1 MQSTRDLIG
10 SAEACQILNIHGST
24 LGRWVK
30 AGRITPV
37 YQNPGTNGAMLFARA
52 DVLRLAAE
60 YSEQPA

>member
-1 MQSTRDLIG
+1 MPSTRDYIG
-10 SAEACQILNIHGST
+10 SAEACTILGVHGST

-37 YQNPGTNGAMLFARA
+37 TQLPGANGAMLFARA

-60 YSEQPA
+60 YSEASA